1 MRIGQ
6 NLSSVIARVVSRP
19 SPGNCL
25 LPAHTGLR
33 QRVHHLGDAGRK
45 LPPSLGEL
53 LGRHPEGVYM
63 TNDKF
68 SMTISQLFQSLKSSP
83 RHNCNQ
89 ESHMRPKPAGQSNR
103 LRLRLR
109 ATVTVPSPLAPP
121 PRVCPGKVSNVGPPL
136 RPPDISSR
144 SNFRRPYFGNNAA
157 KSSCG
162 RAITCAAT
170 SLPRLPTARAPAS
183 TAAFTAA
190 TSPRTMTVT

>member
-1 MRIGQ
+1 
-6 NLSSVIARVVSRP
+6 LSSVIARVVSRP

-45 LPPSLGEL
+45 LPPLLGEL

-89 ESHMRPKPAGQSNR
+89 ESHMRPKTGCARQPPSPASSRR
-103 LRLRLR
+103 L
-109 ATVTVPSPLAPP
+109 TGPPPLAPP

-136 RPPDISSR
+136 RPPDIPPR
-144 SNFRRPYFGNNAA
+144 SNLRRPYFGNNAA

-170 SLPRLPTARAPAS
+170 SLPRLPTAREPAS
-183 TAAFTAA
+183 TAALTAA